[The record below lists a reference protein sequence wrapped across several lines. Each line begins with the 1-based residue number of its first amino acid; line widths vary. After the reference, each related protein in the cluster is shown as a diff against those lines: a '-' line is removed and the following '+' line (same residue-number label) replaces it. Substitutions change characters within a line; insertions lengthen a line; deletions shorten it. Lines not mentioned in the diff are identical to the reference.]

1 MFFYCAEK
9 FSAFF
14 QRFAIDKVKMK
25 DMQDAKPQL
34 KIKEIEEMVAERL
47 AEILV
52 QQLEWQREQAQEKI
66 KEKNKYGK
74 DKRKIH
80 NQ

>member
-1 MFFYCAEK
+1 MLPKKTIEESQKTRKKHDGVELSNKNA
-9 FSAFF
+9 
-14 QRFAIDKVKMK
+14 
-25 DMQDAKPQL
+25 QL
-34 KIKEIEEMVAERL
+34 NIKEIEEMVAERL

-52 QQLEWQREQAQEKI
+52 QQLEWQKEQREKI

>member
-1 MFFYCAEK
+1 MPNE
-9 FSAFF
+9 
-14 QRFAIDKVKMK
+14 
-25 DMQDAKPQL
+25 KPQL
-34 KIKEIEEMVAERL
+34 DIKQIEEIVAERL

-52 QQLEWQREQAQEKI
+52 QQLEWQRAQEKI

>member
-1 MFFYCAEK
+1 MPNE
-9 FSAFF
+9 
-14 QRFAIDKVKMK
+14 
-25 DMQDAKPQL
+25 KPQL
-34 KIKEIEEMVAERL
+34 DIKQIEEIVADRL

-52 QQLEWQREQAQEKI
+52 QQLEWQRARAQEKI

>member
-1 MFFYCAEK
+1 MLPKKTIEE
-9 FSAFF
+9 F
-14 QRFAIDKVKMK
+14 QKTRKKHDGAGLSNKN
-25 DMQDAKPQL
+25 AQL
-34 KIKEIEEMVAERL
+34 SIKEIEEMVAERL

>member
-1 MFFYCAEK
+1 
-9 FSAFF
+9 
-14 QRFAIDKVKMK
+14 MK
-25 DMQDAKPQL
+25 DMPNEKPQL
-34 KIKEIEEMVAERL
+34 DIKEIEEMVAERL

-52 QQLEWQREQAQEKI
+52 QQLEWQREQTQEKI